1 MNAENNKQNEISFET
16 ENPQEDKDR
25 VEYQSVAETP
35 QEKERLFRLY
45 ELFVKINKRLSCN
58 Q

>member
-1 MNAENNKQNEISFET
+1 MESENNKQNEIEVKTNNPEESMDGFEY
-16 ENPQEDKDR
+16 K
-25 VEYQSVAETP
+25 SIAETP

-45 ELFVKINKRLSCN
+45 ELFVKIDKRLSCK

>member
-16 ENPQEDKDR
+16 ENPKEEKDR
-25 VEYQSVAETP
+25 IEHRSVAETP